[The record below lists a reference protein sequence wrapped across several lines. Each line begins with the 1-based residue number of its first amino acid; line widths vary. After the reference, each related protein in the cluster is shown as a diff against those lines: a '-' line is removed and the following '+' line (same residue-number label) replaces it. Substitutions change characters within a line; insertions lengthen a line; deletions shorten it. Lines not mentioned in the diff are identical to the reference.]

1 MSDQER
7 KWMRRLSWVIGFF
20 GGVALIQAAGPLAA
34 AGVCLVLWGNNLYE
48 ASKRADEVKP

>member
-20 GGVALIQAAGPLAA
+20 GGVALIEAAGPLAA
-34 AGVCLVLWGNNLYE
+34 TGVCLVLWGNNLYE
-48 ASKRADEVKP
+48 ASKVKP